1 MKKRLCIFIV
11 MVIVMS
17 TVLTSCNFAEDII
30 HNAKRSLYEKTIW
43 DSSLGDQPY
52 SFEFVS
58 RYDGTCYI
66 KNILINP
73 SVDQPFVMEIPE
85 KSPEGD
91 TVEEISI
98 RAAAQGWGAATI
110 EFPVMVRAD
119 TFDTLC
125 AEMEANGMS
134 ESECLELK
142 GCYLKLSPEGLSER
156 GKAELL
162 DAYPVVSV
170 GDVYLVNFEISAEA
184 AQRVNWFFKTYLNWD
199 DERTDQ
205 CYNELVLMA
214 NECNA
219 MGFIRDFFLSIRDKK
234 WEYVSEV
241 IIPDSVESISGTAFT
256 YCSGLKSVKL
266 SEGLRSIGDR
276 AFESCT
282 GLKSVKLSEGLRSI
296 GDRAFESCTGLTE
309 IVFPDSVRYVGDDA
323 FAYCVGLKSVSH
335 SGSTIR
341 FGERSFAYCESLTSV
356 QLSEGEIS
364 FEKDVFAHCTGLE
377 SIRIPNGT
385 TCIPDSAFEGCTSL
399 KSVEIPDSIEQIEG
413 SAFAK
418 CTSLEHIVLPNGIT
432 KIDDFTF
439 FGCTN
444 LSGIVIPRG
453 VVSIGLK
460 AFDGCTK
467 LTVYYSGAVIEW
479 NAISKEKSCLGDVNV
494 QYNYVPE

>member
-17 TVLTSCNFAEDII
+17 AVLTSCNFAADII

-162 DAYPVVSV
+162 DAYPVVGV
-170 GDVYLVNFEISAEA
+170 GDVYLVRFEISAEA
-184 AQRVNWFFKTYLNWD
+184 AQRVNWLFKTYLNWD

-256 YCSGLKSVKL
+256 YCS
-266 SEGLRSIGDR
+266 
-276 AFESCT
+276 

-439 FGCTN
+439 FECTN

-479 NAISKEKSCLGDVNV
+479 NAISKEKSFLGDVNV

>member
-282 GLKSVKLSEGLRSI
+282 GL
-296 GDRAFESCTGLTE
+296 TE